1 MKKNKL
7 LTLGSVVYLEGGT
20 IPVMIVLRHPI
31 FNIKEK
37 MCYFDYAAVNQLTG
51 LEPDKIT
58 YFNHED
64 ISEVVF
70 EGYVSENEKRIQ
82 KGLAEWIKEH
92 PEIPKGDVDQINLV
106 LYDDQS

>member
-37 MCYFDYAAVNQLTG
+37 MCG